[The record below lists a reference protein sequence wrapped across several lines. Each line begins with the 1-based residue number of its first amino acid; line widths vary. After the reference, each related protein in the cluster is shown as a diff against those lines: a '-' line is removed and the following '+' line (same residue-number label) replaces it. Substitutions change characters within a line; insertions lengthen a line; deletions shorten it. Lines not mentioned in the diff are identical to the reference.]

1 MSLQCASRLH
11 VLASKFRSQTTPDVR
26 ITRSDHLDRNT
37 PQSAGILRLA
47 AINSDLSSSS
57 HICGGVM
64 IAQPHTTSSVHHHGN
79 QETII
84 YVLGG
89 NGQVRW
95 GRHGERSETVRPGDF
110 VFIPAH
116 LPHQELNPTAETVT
130 WVVIRSGPKPVV
142 VNLPG
147 FDPIASTSAR

>member
-1 MSLQCASRLH
+1 MCIAPSRPGIQIPEPDD
-11 VLASKFRSQTTPDVR
+11 ARRSH
-26 ITRSDHLDRNT
+26 SDHLDRNT

-64 IAQPHTTSSVHHHGN
+64 IAQPHTASSVHHHGN

-89 NGQVRW
+89 DGQVRW

-110 VFIPAH
+110 VFIPH

-130 WVVIRSGPKPVV
+130 WVVTRSGPQPVV

>member
-1 MSLQCASRLH
+1 M
-11 VLASKFRSQTTPDVR
+11 PDVR
-26 ITRSDHLDRNT
+26 ITRNNQLDRNT

-47 AINSDLSSSS
+47 AINSALSNSSNL
-57 HICGGVM
+57 CGGVM
-64 IAQPHTTSSVHHHGN
+64 IAQPHTASSVHHHRE

-89 NGQVRW
+89 SGQIRW
-95 GRHGERSETVRPGDF
+95 GRYGEYSETVSPGDF
-110 VFIPAH
+110 VFIPAR

-130 WVVIRSGPKPVV
+130 WVVIRSGPQPVV

-147 FDPIASTSAR
+147 FDLVASTAAP

>member
-1 MSLQCASRLH
+1 M
-11 VLASKFRSQTTPDVR
+11 PDVR
-26 ITRSDHLDRNT
+26 ITRSGHLDRNT
-37 PQSAGILRLA
+37 PQSAAILRMA
-47 AINSDLSSSS
+47 AINHDLSSSS
-57 HICGGVM
+57 HLCGGIM
-64 IAQPHTTSSVHHHGN
+64 IAQPHTASSVHHHAE

-95 GRHGERSETVRPGDF
+95 GRCGECSETVGPGDF

-130 WVVIRSGPKPVV
+130 WVVIRSGPQPVV

-147 FDPIASTSAR
+147 FDPITSASAP

>member
-1 MSLQCASRLH
+1 MM
-11 VLASKFRSQTTPDVR
+11 PDVR
-26 ITRSDHLDRNT
+26 ITRNNHLDRNT

-57 HICGGVM
+57 HICGGIM
-64 IAQPHTTSSVHHHGN
+64 IAQPRTASSVHHHGE

-89 NGQVRW
+89 SGQVRW
-95 GRHGERSETVRPGDF
+95 GRHGECSETVRPGDF

-130 WVVIRSGPKPVV
+130 WVVIRSGPQPLV

>member
-1 MSLQCASRLH
+1 M
-11 VLASKFRSQTTPDVR
+11 PDVR
-26 ITRSDHLDRNT
+26 ITHSNQLDRNT

-47 AINSDLSSSS
+47 AINSDLSSST

-64 IAQPHTTSSVHHHGN
+64 IAQPHTASSVHHHGE

-89 NGQVRW
+89 SGQVRW
-95 GRHGERSETVRPGDF
+95 GRYGECSETVRPGDF

-116 LPHQELNPTAETVT
+116 LPHQELNPSSETVT
-130 WVVIRSGPKPVV
+130 WVVIRSGPQPLV

-147 FDPIASTSAR
+147 FDPIASTSTR

>member
-1 MSLQCASRLH
+1 MAL
-11 VLASKFRSQTTPDVR
+11 DVR
-26 ITRSDHLDRNT
+26 ITHNNQLDRNT
-37 PQSAGILRLA
+37 PQSTGILRLA
-47 AINSDLSSSS
+47 AINSALSSSS
-57 HICGGVM
+57 QICGGIM
-64 IAQPHTTSSVHHHGN
+64 IAQPHTASSVHHHGE

-89 NGQVRW
+89 SGQVRW
-95 GRHGERSETVRPGDF
+95 GRYGECSETVSPGDF

-130 WVVIRSGPKPVV
+130 WVVIRSGPQPLV

-147 FDPIASTSAR
+147 FEPVAATSAR

>member
-1 MSLQCASRLH
+1 VHRAFTSWHPNSGARRCPT
-11 VLASKFRSQTTPDVR
+11 FR
-26 ITRSDHLDRNT
+26 ITRSNHFDRNT

-64 IAQPHTTSSVHHHGN
+64 IAQPHTLVPCTTTATGNHHLRPRRQWTSP
-79 QETII
+79 
-84 YVLGG
+84 LGPP
-89 NGQVRW
+89 R
-95 GRHGERSETVRPGDF
+95 RTLRKRPGDF

>member
-1 MSLQCASRLH
+1 M
-11 VLASKFRSQTTPDVR
+11 PDVR

-64 IAQPHTTSSVHHHGN
+64 IAQPHTASSVHHHGN
-79 QETII
+79 QETTI

-95 GRHGERSETVRPGDF
+95 GRHGEGSETVRPGDF

>member
-1 MSLQCASRLH
+1 MM
-11 VLASKFRSQTTPDVR
+11 PDVR
-26 ITRSDHLDRNT
+26 ITRNNHLDRNA

-57 HICGGVM
+57 HICGGIM
-64 IAQPHTTSSVHHHGN
+64 IAQAHTASSVHHGE

-89 NGQVRW
+89 SGQVRW
-95 GRHGERSETVRPGDF
+95 GRHGECSETVRPGDF

-130 WVVIRSGPKPVV
+130 WVVIRS
-142 VNLPG
+142 
-147 FDPIASTSAR
+147 DPQPSSSTSPASIPSHPRPRLNPWTPLTETDPHQVNI

>member
-1 MSLQCASRLH
+1 M
-11 VLASKFRSQTTPDVR
+11 PDVR
-26 ITRSDHLDRNT
+26 ITRNDQLDRNT

-47 AINSDLSSSS
+47 AINRALSNSS
-57 HICGGVM
+57 HICGGIM
-64 IAQPHTTSSVHHHGN
+64 IAQPHSASSVHHHGE

-89 NGQVRW
+89 SGHVRW
-95 GRHGERSETVRPGDF
+95 GRYGECSETVSPGDF

-116 LPHQELNPTAETVT
+116 LPHQELNPTEQTVT
-130 WVVIRSGPKPVV
+130 WVVIRSGSQPVV

-147 FDPIASTSAR
+147 FEAIASTTAG

>member
-1 MSLQCASRLH
+1 ML
-11 VLASKFRSQTTPDVR
+11 DVR
-26 ITRSDHLDRNT
+26 ITRNDRLDRNT

-57 HICGGVM
+57 QICAGIM
-64 IAQPHTTSSVHHHGN
+64 IAQPHSASSVHHHGE
-79 QETII
+79 QETVI
-84 YVLGG
+84 YVLAG

-95 GRHGERSETVRPGDF
+95 GRYGESSETVRPGDF

-130 WVVIRSGPKPVV
+130 WVVIRSGPQPVV

-147 FDPIASTSAR
+147 FDPVASTAAR